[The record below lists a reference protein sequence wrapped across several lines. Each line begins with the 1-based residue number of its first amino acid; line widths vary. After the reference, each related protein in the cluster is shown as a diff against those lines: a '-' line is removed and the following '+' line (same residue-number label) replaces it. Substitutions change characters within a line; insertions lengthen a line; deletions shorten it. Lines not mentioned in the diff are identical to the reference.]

1 MFYVASDL
9 RTLNIEEKND
19 LESQGIM
26 YVMSFHKVLF
36 NIKYI
41 FYLNLTI
48 II

>member
-9 RTLNIEEKND
+9 LQLNIEKND
-19 LESQGIM
+19 LESQGII

-41 FYLNLTI
+41 FLP
-48 II
+48 

>member
-9 RTLNIEEKND
+9 LTQKIEKND

-26 YVMSFHKVLF
+26 YVMSFHKLLF

-48 II
+48 IN